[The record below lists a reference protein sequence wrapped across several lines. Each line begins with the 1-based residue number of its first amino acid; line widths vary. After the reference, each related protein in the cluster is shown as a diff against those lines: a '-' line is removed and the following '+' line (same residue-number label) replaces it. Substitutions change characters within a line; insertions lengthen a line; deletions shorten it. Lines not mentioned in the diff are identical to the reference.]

1 MAMHLRAGA
10 ATDRGRVRKKN
21 EDVYVVRVDEGL
33 FVVCDGM
40 GGCQAGEVA
49 SRMAADAVLDE
60 LNGAAYEPSA
70 PACDAGGYLAQTS
83 RLADAV
89 RRSNQIIYDRAQH
102 DPERA
107 GMGTTIVGAW
117 ISDNVASVAHVGDS
131 RAYLYR
137 GRNLEPLTRDHSLV
151 EVQVQAGLITR
162 DQSSRS
168 AYRNI
173 LLRALGR
180 TPEVD
185 VEVTEVPVRNGDYLL
200 LCSDGLTR
208 MVAED
213 AVADAI
219 VELRHPQR
227 ICNHLIDE
235 ANHNGGRDNITIVV
249 VEVQGAW
256 WQRVAGRWTE
266 HSGGDRDG
274 HARSAM

>member
-21 EDVYVVRVDEGL
+21 EDVYLVRVDEGL

-49 SRMAADAVLDE
+49 SRLAADAILAE
-60 LNGAAYEPSA
+60 LNGPAHEPS
-70 PACDAGGYLAQTS
+70 PQTHDAGGYLAQTS

-89 RRSNQIIYDRAQH
+89 RRSNQVIYERAQH

-107 GMGTTIVGAW
+107 GMGTTVVGAW
-117 ISDNVASVAHVGDS
+117 ISDNVASLAHVGDS
-131 RAYLYR
+131 RAYLCR
-137 GRNLEPLTRDHSLV
+137 GRSLEQLTRDHSLV
-151 EVQVQAGLITR
+151 EMQVESGLITR
-162 DQSSRS
+162 DQSSSS

-180 TPEVD
+180 MPEVD
-185 VEVTEVPVRNGDYLL
+185 VELNEVPVRQGDYLL

-208 MVAED
+208 MVPED

-219 VELRHPQR
+219 VELRDPQA
-227 ICNHLIDE
+227 ICNHLIDA

-256 WQRVAGRWTE
+256 WRRVAGRWTE
-266 HSGGDRDG
+266 H
-274 HARSAM
+274 